1 MSKRSGNA
9 LGLATPIKAWAQRS
23 AFVFFFALAIVFIV
37 LGRADSPA
45 VERVRTAVNDAI
57 APVLELATS
66 PVAVVSDAIV
76 STRELLEVRATN
88 EALRQENVRLLQ
100 WRAAAQRLEDE
111 NRMLRELN
119 ELTIEPRTRY
129 ITARVIGDQGGAF
142 VRSVLVSAGTREGVE
157 KGQAALTGRGL
168 AGRVAETGRRAARI
182 LLVTDMNSRVPV
194 LVGGAR
200 DRAVLAGDNSPN
212 PQLLYFSPGV
222 QIRVGDRV
230 VTSGHGGALPG
241 GLPIGVVTDVREND
255 VRVEPYVD
263 WSHLEF
269 LRLVDYELP
278 SILSSPEDGLA
289 KAKVQPR
296 KTAPVAAS
304 AEAENSAE
312 AVQAVPSGSAAT
324 VSETAVQ
331 AGTVAGEQAR

>member
-9 LGLATPIKAWAQRS
+9 LGLATPIRAWAQRS
-23 AFVFFFALAIVFIV
+23 AFVFFFALAIVLLV
-37 LGRADSPA
+37 LGRASTPA

-66 PVAVVSDAIV
+66 PVATVSDAIV
-76 STRELLEVRATN
+76 SGRELMEVRATN
-88 EALRQENVRLLQ
+88 EALRQENERLLQ

-142 VRSVLVSAGTREGVE
+142 VRSVLVSAGTRDGVS

-194 LVGGAR
+194 LVGKAR

-212 PQLLYFSPGV
+212 PELLYFSPGV

-230 VTSGHGGALPG
+230 VTSGHGGAFPS

-278 SILSSPEDGLA
+278 SILSSPEDGLV
-289 KAKVQPR
+289 KGGGLPR
-296 KTAPVAAS
+296 KIAP
-304 AEAENSAE
+304 
-312 AVQAVPSGSAAT
+312 AVTSSDEQAAT
-324 VSETAVQ
+324 SATGAAAETVVQ
-331 AGTVAGEQAR
+331 AGGAAVEQAQ

>member
-9 LGLATPIKAWAQRS
+9 LGLATPIRAWAQRS
-23 AFVFFFALAIVFIV
+23 AFVFFFALAIVLLV
-37 LGRADSPA
+37 LGRASTPA

-66 PVAVVSDAIV
+66 PVATVSDAIV
-76 STRELLEVRATN
+76 SGRELMEVRATN
-88 EALRQENVRLLQ
+88 EALRQENERLLQ

-142 VRSVLVSAGTREGVE
+142 VRSVLVSAGARDGVA

-194 LVGGAR
+194 LVGNAR

-212 PQLLYFSPGV
+212 PELLYFSPGV

-230 VTSGHGGALPG
+230 VTSGHGGAFPS

-278 SILSSPEDGLA
+278 RILSSPEDGLV
-289 KAKVQPR
+289 KGGGLPR
-296 KTAPVAAS
+296 QVTPSAAISGDAAAS
-304 AEAENSAE
+304 ATGESSG
-312 AVQAVPSGSAAT
+312 AVIQADGA
-324 VSETAVQ
+324 VSEQ
-331 AGTVAGEQAR
+331 AQ

>member
-9 LGLATPIKAWAQRS
+9 LGLATPIRAWAQRS
-23 AFVFFFALAIVFIV
+23 AFVFFFALAIVLLV
-37 LGRADSPA
+37 LGRAQTPA
-45 VERVRTAVNDAI
+45 VERVRTAVNDAV

-66 PVAVVSDAIV
+66 PVATVSDTIV
-76 STRELLEVRATN
+76 STRELFEVRAAN
-88 EALRQENVRLLQ
+88 EALRQENQRLLQ

-111 NRMLRELN
+111 NRLLRDLN
-119 ELTIEPRTRY
+119 QLTIEPRTRY

-142 VRSVLVSAGTREGVE
+142 VRSVLVSAGARDGVE

-194 LVGGAR
+194 LVGNAR

-212 PQLLYFSPGV
+212 PELLYFSPGV

-230 VTSGHGGALPG
+230 VTSGHGGAFPS

-278 SILSSPEDGLA
+278 SILNSPEDGLVKGKIQSRQA
-289 KAKVQPR
+289 
-296 KTAPVAAS
+296 APVAAAS
-304 AEAENSAE
+304 GPNDA
-312 AVQAVPSGSAAT
+312 GSAAAAG
-324 VSETAVQ
+324 ETGTAGATAGAVVQ
-331 AGTVAGEQAR
+331 AGGAATELAQ